1 LDAEE
6 CVMSGHS
13 KWSTI
18 KRKKAAADAKRGA
31 IFTRLAREIMF
42 AARDGGGDPDVNFT
56 LRLAIDRAKAANMPK
71 ENIERSIKR
80 GTGEDKEGAEL
91 VQTMYEGYAPNGVGL
106 LIEVI
111 TDNRNRTVAELRHIL
126 DKMGGTLADAGAVAW
141 QFKRAAYFAIPAA
154 DVDEEAVFEVAV
166 EAGADD
172 VITEEDIE
180 IIGPV
185 EAYKQISDS
194 LSTSGFQPTES
205 GLRMLPNTTIELAV
219 DKTLQVMRVIE
230 AVEDLDDVQQVFSN
244 LHVTDEAVDQ
254 LAAA

>member
-1 LDAEE
+1 
-6 CVMSGHS
+6 MSGHS

-31 IFTRLAREIMF
+31 IFTRLAREITI
-42 AARDGGGDPDVNFT
+42 AAREGGGDPVVNFT
-56 LRLAIDRAKAANMPK
+56 LRLAIDKAKASNMPK

-111 TDNRNRTVAELRHIL
+111 TDNRNRTVAEIRHIL
-126 DKMGGTLADAGAVAW
+126 SKMGGNMADAGAVSW
-141 QFKRAAYFAIPAA
+141 QFKRAAYFAVPAEGI
-154 DVDEEAVFEVAV
+154 DEEKIFEAAV

-194 LSTSGFQPTES
+194 LSAQGFQPVES

-244 LHVTDEAVDQ
+244 LQVTDEAVEQ